1 MGRSD
6 TGESA
11 SRAWPVSA
19 EFALCEG
26 LPLRESSLESE
37 SCEIRDCVLL
47 LYVLMYDV
55 EVRCN
60 ALRCSMHAIRY
71 TIHTFHETL
80 VVIPTKM
87 NEGIGI
93 GKYLVFVFVLLLV

>member
-1 MGRSD
+1 MQPYYYRII
-6 TGESA
+6 
-11 SRAWPVSA
+11 
-19 EFALCEG
+19 AL
-26 LPLRESSLESE
+26 LLSIMITYYL
-37 SCEIRDCVLL
+37 LL

>member
-1 MGRSD
+1 MINLHTLDG
-6 TGESA
+6 
-11 SRAWPVSA
+11 VHKM
-19 EFALCEG
+19 
-26 LPLRESSLESE
+26 
-37 SCEIRDCVLL
+37 ILL

-93 GKYLVFVFVLLLV
+93 GKYLNTLSLSLFCYWFRTVGNEV